1 MTAAETGGKRHAS
14 ATDAQPEPAGGNG
27 GRAAPF
33 LSRVLV
39 HEADRN
45 VMVDMR
51 EIRWI
56 EAERSYA
63 RIYLASV
70 SYAMRT
76 SLSRIAQR
84 LDPDLF
90 VRIHRSTIVNLDH
103 VSEVVRWFGSDYLV
117 RLHDGAE
124 LRLSRTYWQRFK
136 QRLIME

>member
-1 MTAAETGGKRHAS
+1 MSAAERNGKRVTSTTDAKPEAVGDEGGK
-14 ATDAQPEPAGGNG
+14 
-27 GRAAPF
+27 AAPF
-33 LSRVLV
+33 LNRVLV
-39 HEADRN
+39 HESDRN
-45 VMVDMR
+45 VMVDMS

-63 RIYLASV
+63 RIYLTTV

-76 SLSRIAQR
+76 SLGRFAQR
-84 LDPDLF
+84 LDPDRF

-117 RLHDGAE
+117 RLNDGAE

-136 QRLIME
+136 QRLIVE